1 MGHIT
6 GKDVYRRLAGTID
19 STPARTPDSPAFRRL
34 LEELYTPEEA
44 DLVTRMPF
52 RPSSIDRIM
61 SLAGMGPTERGR
73 VERGRI
79 ERLLAG
85 LCEKGLVMD
94 LWDGDNVTYMIS
106 PLVVGIFEF
115 TMMRTGGKITEEK
128 QRVWAR
134 LLNDYMFGERSFFD
148 ANFGHG
154 EKVSIM
160 RALPHTEAVAR
171 GERTEILDFERAHD
185 IVDRYKSFSVGL
197 CSCRH
202 EHLHLDKEP
211 CSAPLETCTSF
222 GGGAE
227 FLIRNGFARRID
239 KCEMFDILERSR
251 NLGLVLSADNVR
263 EDVGF
268 ICHCC
273 GCCCHLLQGIKHTG
287 HQNILVTS
295 NYIASCGETCTGCGL
310 CAKAC
315 PVGAISATPFN
326 KADRD
331 AYTLTHPNRPPK
343 RAIITIDESL
353 CIGCGVCRKLEN
365 ECVFKDDIVNELITK
380 MSEADGVIFGSPVY
394 YAHPSGRILS
404 VLDRVFYAGSKA
416 FAHKPGA
423 AIASARRGGTTA
435 TFDVLNK
442 YFTIAQMPIVPSTYW
457 NMVHGTK
464 PEEVL
469 QDEDGLQTMRNVAT
483 NMVWMMRCIEAG
495 KVAGI
500 ALPEADTSHRTDF
513 IR

>member
-52 RPSSIDRIM
+52 RPSKLERIVK
-61 SLAGMGPTERGR
+61 LTRLEQGY
-73 VERGRI
+73 I
-79 ERLLAG
+79 ERLLVG

-94 LWDGDNVTYMIS
+94 LWDGDDVTYMIS

-115 TMMRTGGKITEEK
+115 TMMRTGGNLNKASKVTGEK

-148 ANFGHG
+148 ANFAHG

-185 IVDRYKSFSVGL
+185 IVDRHKSFSVGL

-202 EHLHLDKEP
+202 EHLHLDKEL

-239 KCEMFDILERSR
+239 KCEMVDILERSR
-251 NLGLVLSADNVR
+251 DLGLVLSADNVR

-315 PVGAISATPFN
+315 PVGAISAMPMN
-326 KADRD
+326 KTERD
-331 AYTLTHPNRPPK
+331 AYALAHPDRPSQ
-343 RAIITIDESL
+343 RATIHIDQSL
-353 CIGCGVCRKLEN
+353 CIGCGVCALR
-365 ECVFKDDIVNELITK
+365 CP
-380 MSEADGVIFGSPVY
+380 MSHRD
-394 YAHPSGRILS
+394 
-404 VLDRVFYAGSKA
+404 
-416 FAHKPGA
+416 
-423 AIASARRGGTTA
+423 AS
-435 TFDVLNK
+435 
-442 YFTIAQMPIVPSTYW
+442 
-457 NMVHGTK
+457 GTK
-464 PEEVL
+464 IKAMTLISRPARVYHPEDSFERVIMQSL
-469 QDEDGLQTMRNVAT
+469 ERNTFQHLIFDNPNSRTEAFMRTLVGGFLRLPPVKRALMSDRLRSRFLHALRN
-483 NMVWMMRCIEAG
+483 AG
-495 KVAGI
+495 
-500 ALPEADTSHRTDF
+500 
-513 IR
+513 

>member
-6 GKDVYRRLAGTID
+6 GKDIYRRLAGTLD
-19 STPARTPDSPAFRRL
+19 GTPARTPDSPAFRRL

-44 DLVTRMPF
+44 ELVSKIPF
-52 RPSSIDRIM
+52 RPSKLERIVR
-61 SLAGMGPTERGR
+61 LTGM
-73 VERGRI
+73 ERGRI
-79 ERLLAG
+79 ERLLIG

-94 LWDGDNVTYMIS
+94 LWDGEDVTYMIS

-115 TMMRTGGKITEEK
+115 TMMRTGGKVSVAK

-134 LLNDYMFGERSFFD
+134 LLNDYMFGEKSFFD
-148 ANFGHG
+148 ANFAHG
-154 EKVSIM
+154 ERVSIM

-202 EHLHLDKEP
+202 EHLHLDKEL
-211 CSAPLETCTSF
+211 CSAPLDTCTSF

-239 KCEMFDILERSR
+239 KAEMFDILARSR
-251 NLGLVLSADNVR
+251 DLGLVLSADNVR

-295 NYIASCGETCTGCGL
+295 NYIASCTGSCTGCGL

-315 PVGAISATPFN
+315 PVGAISATPMD
-326 KADRD
+326 KAQRD
-331 AYTLTHPNRPPK
+331 AYALAHPDRPRR
-343 RAIITIDESL
+343 RAIIHIDESL
-353 CIGCGVCRKLEN
+353 CIGCGVCALRCPMTSHAPTAPDAPDAHAAHAAPTDSTSHKSKAMVLIPRPARVYHPEDSFERVIMQSLERN
-365 ECVFKDDIVNELITK
+365 TFQNLIFDNPNSRT
-380 MSEADGVIFGSPVY
+380 EAFMRTLVGAFLRLSPVKR
-394 YAHPSGRILS
+394 ALMG
-404 VLDRVFYAGSKA
+404 DRLRSRFLNTLRNAG
-416 FAHKPGA
+416 
-423 AIASARRGGTTA
+423 
-435 TFDVLNK
+435 
-442 YFTIAQMPIVPSTYW
+442 
-457 NMVHGTK
+457 
-464 PEEVL
+464 
-469 QDEDGLQTMRNVAT
+469 
-483 NMVWMMRCIEAG
+483 
-495 KVAGI
+495 
-500 ALPEADTSHRTDF
+500 
-513 IR
+513 